1 MVDRVSP
8 GTGAAHGREERIDK
22 AINRGTLIA
31 GLAYSGRLAGARAQ
45 GEALLS
51 RFAAAATI
59 PGGLGAIAAA
69 HHGLSMTYALQ
80 GEPVLAR
87 QSYAASIAAYQAS
100 DNQVFAHAKLRE
112 ELIVAVLPY
121 QADDLAERERVAT
134 AAERMAVWVVERGGH
149 RDPHLPQYAR
159 VPLLVLEGQ
168 WREARAILEYPAT
181 PDLANTPRVL
191 AFYRGT
197 LARAQGEVETAWR
210 CVYEPWRLGPETEP
224 GERMGGA
231 MPLWFQL
238 LAVGL
243 ALDAGDLDTARRWLD
258 AHRRWLDFMDAV
270 LGRADEAVLEAQ
282 WHRDAGDAERAR
294 EHAMQA
300 LVHATT
306 PRQPLALLAA
316 HRMLGILD
324 TDAGAHVAAAAHFAR
339 TLALTDACHAP
350 YERALTLI
358 DQAEALVMMNANRHA
373 RGMLDEAKALC
384 LPMGAVPSLTR
395 IERLAAR
402 FDDATE
408 GLPAG
413 LSAREVEVLRL
424 VATGL
429 SNVRI
434 AERLFLSPN
443 TVRVH
448 LANIFAKIG
457 VHNRAAATTFARQH
471 GLA

>member
-1 MVDRVSP
+1 
-8 GTGAAHGREERIDK
+8 
-22 AINRGTLIA
+22 
-31 GLAYSGRLAGARAQ
+31 
-45 GEALLS
+45 
-51 RFAAAATI
+51 
-59 PGGLGAIAAA
+59 
-69 HHGLSMTYALQ
+69 
-80 GEPVLAR
+80 
-87 QSYAASIAAYQAS
+87 
-100 DNQVFAHAKLRE
+100 
-112 ELIVAVLPY
+112 
-121 QADDLAERERVAT
+121 
-134 AAERMAVWVVERGGH
+134 
-149 RDPHLPQYAR
+149 
-159 VPLLVLEGQ
+159 
-168 WREARAILEYPAT
+168 
-181 PDLANTPRVL
+181 
-191 AFYRGT
+191 
-197 LARAQGEVETAWR
+197 
-210 CVYEPWRLGPETEP
+210 
-224 GERMGGA
+224 MGGA

-270 LGRADEAVLEAQ
+270 LGRADGAVLEAQ
-282 WHRDAGDAERAR
+282 WHRVAGDAERAR

-300 LVHATT
+300 LAHATT

-324 TDAGAHVAAAAHFAR
+324 TDAGAHVAAAEHFAR
-339 TLALTDACHAP
+339 TLALADACHAP

-358 DQAEALVMMNANRHA
+358 DRAEALVMMNANRHA
-373 RGMLDEAKALC
+373 RGMLGEAKALC
-384 LPMGAVPSLTR
+384 LPMDAVPSLTR

-424 VATGL
+424 VAAGL